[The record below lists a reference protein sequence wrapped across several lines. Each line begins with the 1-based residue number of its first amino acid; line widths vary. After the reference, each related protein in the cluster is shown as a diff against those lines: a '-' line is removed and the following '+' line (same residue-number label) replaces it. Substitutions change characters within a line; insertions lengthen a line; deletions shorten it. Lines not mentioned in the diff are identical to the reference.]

1 MRVQVTP
8 SLPEIPSRTRFFI
21 SIDKKLNICY
31 SNVVEADSPA
41 APKEKRMMKITENAA
56 VNYAIDEIE
65 TEVFYRTGWHS
76 DERFR
81 DYIETLLLDLFG
93 KQNKEVQE

>member
-1 MRVQVTP
+1 
-8 SLPEIPSRTRFFI
+8 
-21 SIDKKLNICY
+21 
-31 SNVVEADSPA
+31 
-41 APKEKRMMKITENAA
+41 MMKITENAA

>member
-1 MRVQVTP
+1 M
-8 SLPEIPSRTRFFI
+8 I
-21 SIDKKLNICY
+21 
-31 SNVVEADSPA
+31 NV
-41 APKEKRMMKITENAA
+41 TENAS

-81 DYIETLLLDLFG
+81 EYIQTLLLELFVS
-93 KQNKEVQE
+93 QEVK